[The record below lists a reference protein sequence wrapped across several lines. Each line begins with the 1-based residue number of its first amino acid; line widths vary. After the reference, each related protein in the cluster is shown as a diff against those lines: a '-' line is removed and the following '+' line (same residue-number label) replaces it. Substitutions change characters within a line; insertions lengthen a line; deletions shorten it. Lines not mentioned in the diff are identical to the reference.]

1 MVTPWNDKK
10 KPSLYVYFSLHAHL
24 FAQLSIEFTNK
35 QATVAHHAVDVIA
48 TPIVTWHRSAAIDIS
63 GVSGVVG
70 EIHAA
75 YWVRVEVVV
84 KVNAV
89 NVVSDVNKT

>member
-1 MVTPWNDKK
+1 MT
-10 KPSLYVYFSLHAHL
+10 KPSLYVYFSLRAHL

-35 QATVAHHAVDVIA
+35 QTTVAHHAVDVIA

-63 GVSGVVG
+63 GVRGVVG
-70 EIHAA
+70 EIHAVD
-75 YWVRVEVVV
+75 WIRVEVVV

-89 NVVSDVNKT
+89 HVVSDMKR